1 LSARLEAEVEQ
12 QILAQRSGI
21 AVPPKKFR
29 KITKKIPAGGR
40 KKLVASAQQK
50 VAAEPVRL
58 TEQKEGNFFS
68 NETDFTEILKEKC
81 GKSKKFLLSRIEY
94 EKIIQE
100 LKEAS
105 SITTKKTRRQY
116 SLMEKYEILECGD
129 VEKLI
134 RKRVSKESAPV
145 YFVAIEDTHQVLNRA
160 HLATGHGGRDRMH
173 KYLSE
178 KYANV
183 QLESIELFKSFC
195 LPCQEKKNK
204 KRVQGIVVKPILSK
218 DFNSRVQIDRID
230 MQSGS
235 GHDGPQTGGDQ
246 VGISNEVALE
256 SLPSLEIDESSHDE
270 GSSPKKLKMLWNSEI
285 KCS

>member
-1 LSARLEAEVEQ
+1 ML
-12 QILAQRSGI
+12 
-21 AVPPKKFR
+21 PK
-29 KITKKIPAGGR
+29 
-40 KKLVASAQQK
+40 LQK

-58 TEQKEGNFFS
+58 TEPKEGNFFS

-81 GKSKKFLLSRIEY
+81 GKSKKFLLSRIDY

-116 SLMEKYEILECGD
+116 SLMEKYEVLECGD

-134 RKRVSKESAPV
+134 RKRASKELAPV

-204 KRVQGIVVKPILSK
+204 KRVQGIVVNPILSK
-218 DFNSRVQIDRID
+218 DQIDLYSSKKRRIKSECKVSLSSLKSKDQIDLID
-230 MQSGS
+230 MQSSS
-235 GHDGPQTGGDQ
+235 GHDGPQTGDDE
-246 VGISNEVALE
+246 VGLSDEVAQE
-256 SLPSLEIDESSHDE
+256 SLSSLEIDESSHDE
-270 GSSPKKLKMLWNSEI
+270 GEKSSSVSSDNETVLEKRLKTI
-285 KCS
+285 G